1 MSKPF
6 RPTRRRF
13 IHTTAA
19 ASAAVTLGAP
29 YIVKGASKKLRIAT
43 LAPKGSSWAKAFE
56 KTAREVKE
64 QTDGEVEIKIYDGGV
79 MGDEGAMIRKMRHGQ
94 LDGAAVTSV
103 GLGEINSQLLM
114 LQLPLL
120 FKDYAQLDYT
130 RTQMSATFEKMLED
144 AGFKF
149 GAWGDVGWI
158 FLFSNTPVKTPDD
171 IKSTK
176 MWVWD
181 SDPVSKA
188 VMSVANV
195 NAVELGVPDVL
206 PSLETGLIDAFTNS
220 PYGSIALQW
229 YTKARYVT
237 NLKLSIGIGGSVLTQ
252 KAWQA
257 ISPDAQK
264 VLTDITAANYGAL
277 LKRIRSDNK
286 KAMSTLKEK
295 GLEVVEPGDIA
306 KWATIAV
313 QVRQRLIDDKTLDG
327 KLVETMLDHVK
338 NAPA

>member
-1 MSKPF
+1 MSKLY
-6 RPTRRRF
+6 RATRRRF

-19 ASAAVTLGAP
+19 ASAALTLGAP
-29 YIVKGASKKLRIAT
+29 YIARGASKKLRIAT

-56 KTAREVKE
+56 KTARDVKE
-64 QTDGEVEIKIYDGGV
+64 KTDGEVEIKIYDGGV
-79 MGDEGAMIRKMRHGQ
+79 MGDEGAMVRKMRHGQ

-103 GLGEINSQLLM
+103 GLGEINTQLLM

-120 FKDYAQLDYT
+120 FKSIGQLDYV
-130 RTQMSATFEKMLED
+130 RTQMSSTFEAMLET

-158 FLFSNTPVKTPDD
+158 FLFSNTPIRTPED

-181 SDPVSKA
+181 SDPVSRA
-188 VMSVANV
+188 VMAVAKV
-195 NAVELGVPDVL
+195 NAVELAVPDVL
-206 PSLETGLIDAFTNS
+206 TGLETGLINAFTNS

-229 YTKARYVT
+229 YAKAKYVT
-237 NLKLSIGIGGSVLTQ
+237 NLKLSVGIGGSVLTQ
-252 KAWQA
+252 KAWQS

-264 VLTDITAANYGAL
+264 VLTDITAENYGAL
-277 LKRIRSDNK
+277 LKRIRDDNK
-286 KAMSTLKEK
+286 KAMHTLKEK
-295 GLEVVEPGDIA
+295 GLEVIEPTDMV

-313 QVRQRLIDDKTLDG
+313 EARNKLIADKTLDG
-327 KLVETMLDHVK
+327 DLVAKMLAHLE
-338 NAPA
+338 NAPK

>member
-1 MSKPF
+1 MSMLF

-19 ASAAVTLGAP
+19 ASAAVTIAAP
-29 YIVKGASKKLRIAT
+29 FIAKGASKKLRIAT

-56 KTAREVKE
+56 KTAREVKDR
-64 QTDGEVEIKIYDGGV
+64 TNGEVEMKIYDGGV

-103 GLGEINSQLLM
+103 GLGEINKQLLM

-120 FKDYAQLDYT
+120 FKSYEQLDYV
-130 RTQMSATFEKMLED
+130 RTQMSSTFESMLE
-144 AGFKF
+144 AEGFKF

-158 FLFSNTPVKTPDD
+158 FLFSNSPVKVPDD

-181 SDPVSKA
+181 ADPVSKA
-188 VMSVANV
+188 VMSVAGV
-195 NAVELGVPDVL
+195 NAVPLGVPDVL

-252 KAWQA
+252 KAWQSL
-257 ISPDAQK
+257 SPEAQQ
-264 VLTDITAANYGAL
+264 VLTDITAENYGAL

-295 GLEVVEPGDIA
+295 GLEVIEPTDIV
-306 KWATIAV
+306 KWASVAV
-313 QVRQRLIDDKTLDG
+313 SVREKLISDKVFDA
-327 KLVETMLDHVK
+327 KLVETMLGHLK
-338 NAPA
+338 SAPG

>member
-1 MSKPF
+1 MSMLF

-13 IHTTAA
+13 IYTTAA
-19 ASAAVTLGAP
+19 ASAAATFVAP
-29 YIVKGASKKLRIAT
+29 YIAKGASKKLRIAT

-64 QTDGEVEIKIYDGGV
+64 RTAGEVEMKIYDGGV

-103 GLGEINSQLLM
+103 GLGEINTQLLM

-120 FKDYAQLDYT
+120 FKDYAQLDYV
-130 RTQMSATFEKMLED
+130 RGAMSSTFEGMLE
-144 AGFKF
+144 AEGFKF

-158 FLFSNTPVKTPDD
+158 FLFSNTPVKTPTD

-181 SDPVSKA
+181 ADPVSKA
-188 VMSVANV
+188 VMAVAKV
-195 NAVELGVPDVL
+195 NAVPLGVPDVL

-252 KAWQA
+252 KAWQS
-257 ISPDAQK
+257 ISPEAQQ
-264 VLTDITAANYGAL
+264 VLTDITAENYGAL

-295 GLEVVEPGDIA
+295 GLEVVEPGNIVE
-306 KWATIAV
+306 WANVAV
-313 QVRQRLIDDKTLDG
+313 QVREKLISDKTLDG
-327 KLVETMLDHVK
+327 KLVETMLGHLK
-338 NAPA
+338 SAPS